1 MPTHGRSGRRPAR
14 RLVEHAVSLIGRQQY
29 GTDAEAQAARDEL
42 ARWRDAD
49 PSHNAA
55 FAIAEQYWA
64 ATDAS
69 VLRGDVPLPARKTAQ
84 DVAREQ
90 KRRRLLTFL
99 GVGGL
104 TGVLAG
110 GGRWAWLQPV
120 VQMALHT
127 GHDQL
132 LERDLPDGSH
142 VALAARTA
150 GHLTYYRNRRELSLA
165 AGEVCLDVQ
174 HDPSRPFVVDTRWG
188 RVQVLGTRFSV
199 SVTEARMSVAV
210 ARGRV
215 AVWSNYRDGVRV
227 DTSAASPD
235 TVLDA
240 GQRAETTLRG
250 VGTPAAVGPDSVG
263 AWRNGWLVFYGTPL
277 PEAISRW
284 NDYIPQAMR
293 LADDPAL
300 RGMRLSGTFPVH
312 DPQAFLQNLP
322 GMLPVRVVRGTSG
335 IVISARQ

>member
-1 MPTHGRSGRRPAR
+1 MRRRRPAR
-14 RLVEHAVSLIGRQQY
+14 RLVEYAVSLIGRQQY
-29 GTDAEAQAARDEL
+29 GTDDEARAARDEL

-49 PSHNAA
+49 PSHDAA
-55 FAIAEQYWA
+55 FEIAEQYWA
-64 ATDAS
+64 AADAS
-69 VLRGDVPLPARKTAQ
+69 ALRGDVPLPARRTAQ
-84 DVAREQ
+84 DVERQQ

-104 TGVLAG
+104 SAVLAG

-120 VQMALHT
+120 VQMALRT

-132 LERDLPDGSH
+132 LDRDLPDGSH
-142 VALAARTA
+142 IALAARTA
-150 GHLTYYRNRRELSLA
+150 GDLTYYRNRRELSLA

-199 SVTEARMSVAV
+199 SVTDARMSVAV

-227 DTSAASPD
+227 GPDATSPD
-235 TVLDA
+235 IVLEA
-240 GQRAETTLRG
+240 GQRAETTARG
-250 VGTPAAVGPDSVG
+250 VSARTAVGPDSVG

-277 PEAISRW
+277 PEAIARW
-284 NDYIPQAMR
+284 NDYVPQTMR

-300 RGMRLSGTFPVH
+300 RGMRLSGTFPVQ
-312 DPQAFLQNLP
+312 DPAAFLQNLP

-335 IVISARQ
+335 IVISARR